1 MALVNNFFEIR
12 SDAFKITVH
21 TRRPIPARTDT
32 IGPWLDSLIFLTW
45 LSALT
50 NSALVYLFRP
60 THLPKDPGHGSAD
73 GHRHHMKDIL
83 ITAVLITL
91 ASSHG
96 YILLKVVI
104 RHIVDRAVWQKSLE
118 VEASRKAETDFKE
131 GYLKILED
139 RTAEEVVV
147 VDEGGG
153 ADDDVD
159 VDDVK
164 FWQVDEG
171 LEEIGR
177 VMKEA

>member
-32 IGPWLDSLIFLTW
+32 IGPWLESLIFLTW

-60 THLPKDPGHGSAD
+60 THLQKDPGHGFSD
-73 GHRHHMKDIL
+73 SHHHHMKDIL

-96 YILLKVVI
+96 YILLKVII
-104 RHIVDRAVWQKSLE
+104 RHIVDSAVWRKSPE

-139 RTAEEVVV
+139 RTAEVAV
-147 VDEGGG
+147 VDERG
-153 ADDDVD
+153 AGD

-164 FWQVDEG
+164 FWQFDEG